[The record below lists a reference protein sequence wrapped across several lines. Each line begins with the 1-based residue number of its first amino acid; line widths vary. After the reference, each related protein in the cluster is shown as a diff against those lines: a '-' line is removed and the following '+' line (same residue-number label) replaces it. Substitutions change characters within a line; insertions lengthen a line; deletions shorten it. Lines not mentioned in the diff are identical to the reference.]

1 MPEEGAGDTDAV
13 SLFVERVRALRHGF
27 VPTDEEALA
36 IAEVV
41 RRVRGVPLAIELCAS
56 RYAGEARRLAPQP
69 RAASLVDP
77 IAWSFHKLDP
87 AEREAL
93 AQCSVFHGG
102 FTLEAAERVVALPG
116 DGWGDPGPVR
126 DVLGTLLQKG
136 LIQPLRRDAGGVRFT
151 ICQGIR
157 GYADVERSESVEG
170 AGAPWRH
177 ARHYLALAS
186 GPVVDLLEEAGAAQ
200 TRAELAAERENL
212 EAVLAF
218 GAAEA
223 RRDIVLRAAIALD
236 VISSGTGLARAQ
248 LACLDAALASARSVS
263 PMPPG
268 PAGTMDPGMVGR
280 ALGVRAGALRA
291 LGRLAEAERD
301 ARTALGLAAG
311 AGSSRQVVAMHL
323 AIGGACFQLGD
334 LAEALA
340 CSRAAAEAARAGG
353 HHAEEPLALQ
363 QIGAVLQALGEP
375 DEARAHYEASLT
387 LAIERGDEV
396 AEARAVMGLG
406 SWHLETGD
414 GERAEAFYDRA
425 LLIARRG
432 GMTRNA
438 RIVMG
443 YLGVLHFDVGRL
455 QEAER
460 WLTNAAQASR
470 AVGDLRVEGFFEG
483 MRGAAL
489 ASLDLVDEARRALA
503 LAKQLLRYNPY
514 FLGVIAVHEGHL
526 DLAEAREARA
536 DGGGEGRARAW
547 VRAAARRIAEAE
559 AWHGEAP
566 PLVQRSDDARI
577 ATRILRRAIEADPQ
591 AISRR

>member
-1 MPEEGAGDTDAV
+1 M
-13 SLFVERVRALRHGF
+13 
-27 VPTDEEALA
+27 
-36 IAEVV
+36 
-41 RRVRGVPLAIELCAS
+41 
-56 RYAGEARRLAPQP
+56 
-69 RAASLVDP
+69 
-77 IAWSFHKLDP
+77 
-87 AEREAL
+87 
-93 AQCSVFHGG
+93 
-102 FTLEAAERVVALPG
+102 
-116 DGWGDPGPVR
+116 
-126 DVLGTLLQKG
+126 QKG
-136 LIQPLRRDAGGVRFT
+136 LIQPLRKDAGGVRFT
-151 ICQGIR
+151 ICQAIR
-157 GYADVERSESVEG
+157 AYADVELRESVEG

-186 GPVVDLLEEAGAAQ
+186 GPIVDLPEEAGAAG

-218 GAAEA
+218 GAAEG

-248 LACLDAALASARSVS
+248 LACLDAALASA
-263 PMPPG
+263 
-268 PAGTMDPGMVGR
+268 GTIDPGMVGR

-301 ARTALGLAAG
+301 ARTALGLAAR
-311 AGSSRQVVAMHL
+311 AGISRQGVAMHL
-323 AIGGACFQLGD
+323 AVGGACFQLGD

-340 CSRAAAEAARAGG
+340 CSQAAAEAARAGG
-353 HHAEEPLALQ
+353 HQAEEPLALQ
-363 QIGAVLQALGEP
+363 QVGAVLQALGEP

-414 GERAEAFYDRA
+414 AERAEAFYDRA

-443 YLGVLHFDVGRL
+443 YLGVLHFEAGRL

-460 WLTNAAQASR
+460 WLVNAAQASR

-483 MRGAAL
+483 MRGAVL

-514 FLGVIAVHEGHL
+514 FLGVIAVHEGHM

-536 DGGGEGRARAW
+536 EGGGEGCARAW

-559 AWHGEAP
+559 AWHGEVP

-577 ATRILRRAIEADPQ
+577 ATRILERAIGTQ
-591 AISRR
+591 A

>member
-1 MPEEGAGDTDAV
+1 M
-13 SLFVERVRALRHGF
+13 ERVRALRHGF
-27 VPTDEEALA
+27 APTEEEVRA

-56 RYAGEARRLAPQP
+56 RYVGERRLTLKP
-69 RAASLVDP
+69 RTVSLVDP

-116 DGWGDPGPVR
+116 DSWTAARDVR
-126 DVLGTLLQKG
+126 DVLGTLVQKG
-136 LIQPLRRDAGGVRFT
+136 LIQPLRKDAAGVRFT
-151 ICQGIR
+151 VCEGIR
-157 GYADVERSESVEG
+157 AHGAVERSESVEG

-177 ARHYLALAS
+177 AQHYLALAS
-186 GPVVDLLEEAGAAQ
+186 GPLVDLPEEAGAARA
-200 TRAELAAERENL
+200 RAELAAERENL

-218 GAAEA
+218 GAAEG

-236 VISSGTGLARAQ
+236 VVSSGTGLCRAQ
-248 LACLDAALASARSVS
+248 LAHLDAALGSA
-263 PMPPG
+263 G
-268 PAGTMDPGMVGR
+268 AMDPVMVGR

-301 ARTALGLAAG
+301 ARTALSLATR

-323 AIGGACFQLGD
+323 AVGGACFQLGD

-340 CSRAAAEAARAGG
+340 CSQAAAQAAREGG
-353 HHAEEPLALQ
+353 HRAEEPLALQ
-363 QIGAVLQALGEP
+363 QIGAVLQAMGDP
-375 DEARAHYEASLT
+375 DESRAHYEAALSL
-387 LAIERGDEV
+387 AMERRDEV
-396 AEARAVMGLG
+396 AEARASMGLG
-406 SWHLETGD
+406 SWHLEMGD
-414 GERAEAFYDRA
+414 AERAEAFYDRA
-425 LLIARRG
+425 LLIARHG
-432 GMTRNA
+432 GMSRSA

-443 YLGVLHFDVGRL
+443 YLGVLHFDAGRL

-460 WLTNAAQASR
+460 WLDNAAQASR
-470 AVGDLRVEGFFEG
+470 TVGDLRVEGIFEG

-489 ASLDLVDEARRALA
+489 ASLDLVDEARRAFA

-536 DGGGEGRARAW
+536 EGGGEGRARAS

-559 AWHGEAP
+559 AMHGEAP

-577 ATRILRRAIEADPQ
+577 ATRILRRAIGLQ
-591 AISRR
+591 S